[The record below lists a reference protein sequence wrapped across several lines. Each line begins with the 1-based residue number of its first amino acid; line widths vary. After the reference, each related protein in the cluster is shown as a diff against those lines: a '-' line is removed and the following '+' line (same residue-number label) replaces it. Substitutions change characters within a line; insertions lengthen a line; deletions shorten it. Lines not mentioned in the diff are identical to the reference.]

1 MTNERAEIM
10 SNIIDDLAR
19 EAAGPWTPVIASL
32 LGAVVSPVLTA
43 VVGRS
48 AAREAERDKA
58 SREVDR
64 GRNDQ
69 RIRTGDISGSAHFK
83 QTIDQ
88 RQYSSTTIHQPA
100 AASSGNSDVTAWIVG
115 FALLSLLVILATAKL
130 GLSLVAALPW
140 APTSGAVMLL
150 IMTLRQWRAGSQMPV
165 SAPIAGILL
174 AGMCWAVALY
184 VGGNDDLKHA
194 IAHLNQHGYKFGD
207 PSAGVILWLFAANVF
222 IGLAAIAVLGLTIS
236 ARLRNASRPEGRHWT
251 KHFIGHDGFRSWLG
265 GAITCGTFLAF
276 VLAWPA
282 AKVFLGL

>member
-1 MTNERAEIM
+1 M

-32 LGAVVSPVLTA
+32 LGAVVSPLLTA

-48 AAREAERDKA
+48 AARKAERERA
-58 SREVDR
+58 SLEVAK
-64 GRNDQ
+64 GQNDQ

-83 QTIDQ
+83 QVIDQ
-88 RQYSSTTIHQPA
+88 RHYSSTTIHQPT
-100 AASSGNSDVTAWIVG
+100 AASSGNGDVATWLVC
-115 FALLSLLVILATAKL
+115 FALVALLVVLATAKL
-130 GLSLVAALPW
+130 GLSLIAALPW
-140 APTSGAVMLL
+140 APTSGAVILL

-174 AGMCWAVALY
+174 AGMCWTVALF

-207 PSAGVILWLFAANVF
+207 PSAGVILWLFVANVL
-222 IGLAAIAVLGLTIS
+222 IGLAAIAVLGLTVS
-236 ARLRNASRPEGRHWT
+236 ARLRNAPRPEGKHWT
-251 KHFIGHDGFRSWLG
+251 GHFIGHHGFRSWLG
-265 GAITCGTFLAF
+265 GAVACGALLAI

-282 AKVFLGL
+282 AKVVLGV